1 MTEITFKNNPIHLE
15 GTEVSKGDVAPNFK
29 VLDNSLNEVLI
40 LAYVINKLAN
50 LMKKLLKKMV

>member
-29 VLDNSLNEVLI
+29 VLDNSLNEVTLDI
-40 LAYVINKLAN
+40 LKGKRN
-50 LMKKLLKKMV
+50 